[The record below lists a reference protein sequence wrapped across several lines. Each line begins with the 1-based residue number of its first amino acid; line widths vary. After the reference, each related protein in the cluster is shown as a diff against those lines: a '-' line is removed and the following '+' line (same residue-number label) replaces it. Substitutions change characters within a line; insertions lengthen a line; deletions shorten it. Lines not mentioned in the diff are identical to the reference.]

1 MFRRVFVAAFV
12 PVVCVIAAAYAYG
25 SAAATTSV
33 SPCRQVSQPMWSP
46 DGTQIVYAGRRWPPV
61 KNRNPIYSLHALCTM
76 GGDGTNVQ
84 PVRYTTCGGKHC
96 PEAAGLIAWTQFGIL
111 YQSGGGVFRIV
122 PGNKPKQIARPSAV
136 GYVTN
141 PAGTRLAAAPYY
153 DSCDTCAGPL
163 TIYDAQTGAVVGK
176 VGGKKLSNVD
186 PSLSPDGSSVAFGRF
201 TSNQT
206 GKSLGIWAAKTNGS
220 SLRQLVK
227 VGLYPLWSPTS
238 AKVAYQVQG
247 GSLHLV
253 PTTGGKS
260 GTLVPNRVENVF
272 GWSPNGRYVAF
283 AQAGRNGASKLAVV
297 NVATRKVRTLLR
309 LNASPTASWAPD
321 SLHLVVNS
329 LPHNAKC
336 GPTYRVSL
344 TGSAPVKIASCTS

>member
-1 MFRRVFVAAFV
+1 MITRLLIATTAVLACVAAA
-12 PVVCVIAAAYAYG
+12 CGGAA
-25 SAAATTSV
+25 SSTV
-33 SPCRQVSQPMWSP
+33 SPCRWVSQPMWSP
-46 DGTQIVYAGRRWPPV
+46 DGTQIVYYGRRWPAP
-61 KNRNPIYSLHALCTM
+61 KKSSSWNILHALCTM
-76 GGDGTNVQ
+76 RGNGTNVQ
-84 PVRYTTCGGKHC
+84 PVRYTACSGRHC
-96 PEAAGLIAWTQFGIL
+96 LEPPTLIAWTQNGIL

-122 PGNKPKQIARPSAV
+122 PGNKPQQIARPSAV
-136 GYVTN
+136 SIVTN
-141 PAGTRLAAAPYY
+141 PAGTRLAAASYD

-163 TIYDAQTGAVVGK
+163 TIYDAQSGAVVGK

-186 PSLSPDGSSVAFGRF
+186 PSLSPDGLSVAFGRF

-206 GKSLGIWAAKTNGS
+206 GKSLGIWAANTNGS

-238 AKVAYQVQG
+238 AKVAYLVQ

-253 PTTGGKS
+253 STAGGKS
-260 GTLVPNRVENVF
+260 RTLVPGKVENVF

-297 NVATRKVRTLLR
+297 TVATRKVRTLLR
-309 LNASPTASWAPD
+309 LNDSPTASWAPD

-329 LPHNAKC
+329 LPRNAKC

>member
-1 MFRRVFVAAFV
+1 MFTRLLIATTVVLACVAAA
-12 PVVCVIAAAYAYG
+12 CGGAA
-25 SAAATTSV
+25 SSTV
-33 SPCRQVSQPMWSP
+33 SPCRWVSQPMWSP
-46 DGTQIVYAGRRWPPV
+46 DGTQIVYYGRRWPAP
-61 KNRNPIYSLHALCTM
+61 KTSSSINILHALCTM
-76 GGDGTNVQ
+76 RGNGTNVQ
-84 PVRYTTCGGKHC
+84 PVRYTTCSGRHC
-96 PEAAGLIAWTQFGIL
+96 PEPPTLIAWTQNGIL

-122 PGNKPKQIARPSAV
+122 PGNKPQQIARPSAV

-163 TIYDAQTGAVVGK
+163 TIYDAQSGAVVGK

-186 PSLSPDGSSVAFGRF
+186 PSLSPDGLSVAFGRF

-206 GKSLGIWAAKTNGS
+206 GKSLGIWAANTNGS

-238 AKVAYQVQG
+238 ARVAYQVQG

-260 GTLVPNRVENVF
+260 GTLVPSRVENVF

-283 AQAGRNGASKLAVV
+283 AQAGRNGAGKLAVV
-297 NVATRKVRTLLR
+297 NVATRKVRTLLG
-309 LNASPTASWAPD
+309 LSDSPTASWAPD

-329 LPHNAKC
+329 LPRNAKC